1 MRRRSSSAWVII
13 LSCLVV
19 YLVLA
24 IGFRSFV
31 QPVASSQAAA
41 KVGPPV
47 ELPVVPASSLAARPS
62 PDPVKQVRVDAAQAA
77 PTPEAPPAATPRKTP
92 RKQFVRNPR
101 DQYGRDFRGPFDYAS
116 RGSNNRPW
124 F

>member
-1 MRRRSSSAWVII
+1 MRRRSSSAWIII
-13 LSCLVV
+13 LSCLAV

-47 ELPVVPASSLAARPS
+47 ELPPAPATMTAARTS
-62 PDPVKQVRVDAAQAA
+62 SDQVKQVRVDAAQAA
-77 PTPEAPPAATPRKTP
+77 APETPPAVAPRKTP
-92 RKQFVRNPR
+92 RKQFARNPERR
-101 DQYGRDFRGPFDYAS
+101 DQFRSPFDFAS
-116 RGSNNRPW
+116 RGSNNARPW